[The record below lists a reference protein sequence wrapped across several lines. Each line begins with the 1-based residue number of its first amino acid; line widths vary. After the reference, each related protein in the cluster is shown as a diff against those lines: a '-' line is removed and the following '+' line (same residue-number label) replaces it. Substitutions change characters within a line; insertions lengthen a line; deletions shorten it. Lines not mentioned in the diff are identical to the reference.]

1 MTKVPVAGFE
11 LISLVVV
18 LDWYIKMSVGP
29 CAGMQGKAL
38 LWLTALDLAVNRQVP
53 NGVQVRKVRRRIDG

>member
-1 MTKVPVAGFE
+1 MYRRKWDAKTKAIIVLWGGDMTKVPVAGFE

-18 LDWYIKMSVGP
+18 LDWYTKMSVGP

-38 LWLTALDLAVNRQVP
+38 LWLTPSTWR
-53 NGVQVRKVRRRIDG
+53 